1 MNVVELE
8 RNGTPTPTLTPSTT
22 ADGIK
27 KKRAPP
33 ISAISQSGTDTL
45 RTYQRN
51 LKPPIDRRNPPVQY
65 STVQLQYSYSW
76 LILKPTTCIRRTF
89 SQAAVKWC
97 YHARTTPI

>member
-8 RNGTPTPTLTPSTT
+8 RNGTPTPTPTPSTT

-51 LKPPIDRRNPPVQY
+51 LKPAIDRRNPPVQY
-65 STVQLQYSYSW
+65 STATV
-76 LILKPTTCIRRTF
+76 
-89 SQAAVKWC
+89 
-97 YHARTTPI
+97 